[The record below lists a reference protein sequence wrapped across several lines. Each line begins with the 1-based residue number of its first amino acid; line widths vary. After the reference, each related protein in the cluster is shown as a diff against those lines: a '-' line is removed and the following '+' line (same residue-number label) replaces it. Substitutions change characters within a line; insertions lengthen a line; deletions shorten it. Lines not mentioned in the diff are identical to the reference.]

1 MKKSAFTLIE
11 LLVVIAIIAV
21 LAGIA
26 LPVFNK
32 VMERS
37 KATNCASNLR
47 QLGIGVAAY
56 LNDNDG
62 QMFPMAGAGGTEIV
76 SWPITLQSKYVSNWK
91 VFRSPFD
98 KASSLRPD
106 IQKAP
111 NVPISYGVNVNCFG
125 VNESKFVSPS
135 QLIIMAPA
143 MTPGSKDMVFSGTS
157 ETNPQLMM
165 PSGGGTQKLG
175 THSGRTQINALY
187 ADTHVATLPYRQFA
201 LTEDEEGL
209 KQWWPE
215 GAKAEEQP

>member
-62 QMFPMAGAGGTEIV
+62 QMFPKSGAGGAEVV
-76 SWPITLQSKYVSNWK
+76 SWPLTLQSKYVSNWK

-98 KASSLRPD
+98 KESSQRPNVE
-106 IQKAP
+106 KAP
-111 NVPISYGVNVNCFG
+111 NVPVSYGINVNCFS

-143 MTPGSKDMVFSGTS
+143 MTPGKEMIFAGTS
-157 ETNPQLMM
+157 ETNPELMM
-165 PSGGGTQKLG
+165 PSGGGSGKFG
-175 THSGRTQINALY
+175 THSGRTQINALF
-187 ADTHVATLPYRQFA
+187 ADTHVSTMSYREFA

-209 KQWWPE
+209 KRWWPE
-215 GAKAEEQP
+215 GAKAEQQP

>member
-47 QLGIGVAAY
+47 QLGIGLAAY
-56 LNDNDG
+56 LNDNDD
-62 QMFPMAGAGGTEIV
+62 QMFPLTATGGSQTAT
-76 SWPITLQSKYVSNWK
+76 WPITMQNKYVTNWK

-98 KASSLRPD
+98 KVSGARPD
-106 IQKAP
+106 IQQPP
-111 NVPISYGVNVNCFG
+111 NVPVSYGVNVNCFG
-125 VNESKFVSPS
+125 VNASKFVSPS
-135 QLIIMAPA
+135 QLIVMAPA
-143 MTPGSKDMVFSGTS
+143 MMPSNELIFTGTS
-157 ETNPQLMM
+157 DTNPQLMM
-165 PSGGGTQKLG
+165 PAGGGNGKFG

-187 ADTHVATLPYRQFA
+187 ADTHVATLPYRQFSQ
-201 LTEDEEGL
+201 TEQEEGL

-215 GAKAEEQP
+215 GTNTSSPQP